1 MTSNMRTRVSLAIA
15 ATAGALML
23 GVMPLADAI
32 VITGNTSNVSIE
44 QIDVNRTATLILRK
58 KPPNPYNTTP
68 VADLPAGT
76 ISNVTFTIQRVAG
89 IDLSTQEGWDWVAE
103 AEVYDVLNGPF
114 DVEFTAKTDY
124 EGYARVDGVPVG
136 VYLVTEVGI
145 DNPSHLYRKSAPF
158 LLTVPSGS
166 ADGTFWN
173 YEITVNTKG
182 TPEAPPTTPTTPT
195 TPDNPPPPTTPATPT
210 TTPQQPGTPGQPGQP
225 GPPSRSDLARTGAS
239 VLGVVGLGAALVAA
253 GVLLVRRRR
262 RQA

>member
-44 QIDVNRTATLILRK
+44 QIDVNRTATLILHK

-89 IDLSTQEGWDWVAE
+89 IDLSTQEGWDWVAD
-103 AEVYDVLNGPF
+103 AEVDDVLNGPF

-173 YEITVNTKG
+173 YEITVNTKD
-182 TPEAPPTTPTTPT
+182 TPEAPPT
-195 TPDNPPPPTTPATPT
+195 PPTTPATPT